1 MDGTYGE
8 KKVHIF
14 LSWFI
19 MHLVI
24 GALLNFCPQSK
35 LFLNKQTKTF
45 PFIFLVIYEFKYSL
59 YTCIKFVVFS
69 SFAHR
74 SGVTDFQI
82 TLLCSFQLQKVFGLV
97 L

>member
-8 KKVHIF
+8 TKVHIF
-14 LSWFI
+14 LSWLI

-35 LFLNKQTKTF
+35 LFLNKQMKTLR
-45 PFIFLVIYEFKYSL
+45 FIFLDIYEFKYSL
-59 YTCIKFVVFS
+59 YTCIKFVVS
-69 SFAHR
+69 SNFAHW

-82 TLLCSFQLQKVFGLV
+82 TLLYSFPLQTVVGLV